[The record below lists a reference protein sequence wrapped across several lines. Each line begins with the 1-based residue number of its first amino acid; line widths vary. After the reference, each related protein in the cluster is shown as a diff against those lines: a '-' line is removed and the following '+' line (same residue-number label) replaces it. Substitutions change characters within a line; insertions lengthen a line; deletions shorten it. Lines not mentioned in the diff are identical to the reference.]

1 MKTTRDFAALL
12 LSDVYRP
19 ELSLTLGQKDVH
31 GPVEQMDAELSF
43 PFQRPVG
50 HHTVKIA
57 SLLIGEHL

>member
-1 MKTTRDFAALL
+1 MKTTRDFTTLL

-19 ELSLTLGQKDVH
+19 ELSLTLSQKDVH

-50 HHTVKIA
+50 HHTVEIA

>member
-1 MKTTRDFAALL
+1 MKKTRDFTALL

-19 ELSLTLGQKDVH
+19 ELPLTLGQKDVH

-43 PFQRPVG
+43 PFQWPVG
-50 HHTVKIA
+50 HHAVKIA